1 MVYYLKYKYDPEN
14 QSHDVNKRNNDN
26 NNNNNV
32 RVRNT
37 LCNKRGW
44 YSRIRE
50 FVRSS

>member
-14 QSHDVNKRNNDN
+14 QFHDVNKRNND

-37 LCNKRGW
+37 LCNKRSW

>member
-14 QSHDVNKRNNDN
+14 QFHNVNKRNNDN